1 MPYINV
7 KTNVK
12 LDNSK
17 SEQLLTA
24 LAKSITAIPG
34 KSEASVMCG
43 VEDGQKM
50 IFRGDSVTAVAFV
63 EVKLLHSSTKQAY
76 TALTEK
82 ICEIMQEVVGVSGDR
97 CYVKFE
103 ETESWGYNSF
113 MF

>member
-7 KTNVK
+7 KTNVL
-12 LDNSK
+12 LDNVK

-24 LAKSITAIPG
+24 LTKSITAIPG

-50 IFRGDSVTAVAFV
+50 IFRGDSISPVAFV

-82 ICEIMQEVVGVSGDR
+82 ICEIMQEVAGVSGDR

>member
-12 LDNSK
+12 LDDAK

-24 LAKSITAIPG
+24 LTKSITAIPG

-43 VEDGQKM
+43 VEDEQKM
-50 IFRGDSVTAVAFV
+50 IFRGDSVTPVAFV

-82 ICEIMQEVVGVSGDR
+82 ICEIMQGVIGVSGDR
-97 CYVKFE
+97 CYVKVE
-103 ETESWGYNSF
+103 EAESWGYNSF